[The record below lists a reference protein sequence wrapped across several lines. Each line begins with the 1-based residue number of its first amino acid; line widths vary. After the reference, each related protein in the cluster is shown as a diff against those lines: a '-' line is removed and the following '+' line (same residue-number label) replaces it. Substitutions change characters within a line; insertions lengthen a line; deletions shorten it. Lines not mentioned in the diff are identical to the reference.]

1 MCINRFAVLIIG
13 RIISLD
19 AFLLITEK
27 GHVLL
32 PRKKAL
38 RGTGIQRTQ
47 SVSERQMR
55 PCSCDLKNPFM
66 VLNLLAHLLVF
77 FVLPLSFFTACHQNP
92 TEKNPP
98 EAIKGV
104 IDLREWDLEQDGPV
118 NLHGEYAFYWQ
129 QHIDP
134 SEFAKVSPPK
144 EDGFIKVPG
153 YWSRDELGGKRL
165 PGEGF
170 ATYRLKILL
179 KGKMKPLALKFL
191 SIGTAFNA
199 YLDGKKVSAVGVP
212 GQDRQTTVP
221 RYFPHV
227 VDFVPEENQVDL
239 VLHVSNFDHRRGGIW
254 EVIKL
259 GTEKQIREIRERRLT
274 FDLFLFGSIL
284 IMGLYHLG
292 LFTLR
297 RKDRSPL
304 YFSIFCFVVAT
315 RLLVTGERYL
325 VHLFPDT
332 NWEIM
337 IRLEFLTVYL
347 AVPVFTLFMRSLF
360 EEFSRHVLH
369 LFLVLGSA
377 LACIVLVTPPRI
389 FTYTLPVGQVS
400 LLAAFLYGTYVLIVA
415 AIKKRQGAIPFLIGF
430 IILSLTAVN
439 DILYVEKII
448 ETRFLAPFG
457 LFAFILSQAF
467 LLSLRFSRAL
477 STVETQ
483 RRELRETLEAYKG
496 EIIDRLRA
504 EDALRDSEE
513 KYRTILHSIEDG
525 YYEVDLKGNL
535 IFFNDSLCNIL
546 GYSKDELMG
555 MNYNRFVS
563 KGTSQSVYKTF
574 NEVLRTG
581 KPSKAFDWETI
592 RKDGKRRL
600 LQNSVSLVHDAE
612 GKPHGFRGVVRDIT
626 ELRQAEENAKLHQQQ
641 LMQADKMV
649 ALGTLVSGVAHE
661 INNPNNFIMLNS
673 PILKEVWENAVPI
686 LEKYYEENGDFIL
699 GGMKYS
705 ETRKN
710 IPKLF
715 SGISAGSTRIK
726 QIIEDLKKY
735 VRKDTADMTQPVDIN
750 EVSKSAT
757 SLLSNLIKKS
767 TNSFSVKYEENLP
780 ILEGNSQRLEQ
791 VIVNLIQNACQS
803 LPDRS
808 KGITVS
814 TACDSERRH
823 VVITIQDEG
832 EGIPPEILPHITDPF
847 VSTKLDAG
855 GIGLGLS
862 VSSTII
868 KEHGGE
874 MHFRSEAGKG
884 TTAEVVLPV
893 TRNNKR

>member
-1 MCINRFAVLIIG
+1 
-13 RIISLD
+13 LD
-19 AFLLITEK
+19 AFLLITER
-27 GHVLL
+27 GYVVL
-32 PRKKAL
+32 PRKKVL
-38 RGTGIQRTQ
+38 RGIGIQKTQ

-55 PCSCDLKNPFM
+55 ASSSDLKNPFM
-66 VLNLLAHLLVF
+66 ALNLLAHLLVF
-77 FVLPLSFFTACHQNP
+77 IVLPLSFFTACHQGP

-98 EAIKGV
+98 EAIRGV
-104 IDLREWDLEQDGPV
+104 LDLREWDLEEDGPL
-118 NLHGEYAFYWQ
+118 NLDGEYAFYWQ
-129 QHIDP
+129 QHVAP
-134 SEFAKVSPPK
+134 LKFAEVSPPK
-144 EDGFIKVPG
+144 ESGFIKVPG

-179 KGKMKPLALKFL
+179 KDKMKPLALKFL

-227 VDFVPEENQVDL
+227 VDFMPEENRVDL
-239 VLHVSNFDHRRGGIW
+239 VLHVSNFHHRRGGVW

-259 GTEKQIREIRERRLT
+259 GTEKHIREIRERRLT

-304 YFSIFCFVVAT
+304 YFSIFCFVVAI

-360 EEFSRHVLH
+360 DEFSKHLLH

-377 LACIVLVTPPRI
+377 LSCIVLVTPPRI
-389 FTYTLPVGQVS
+389 FTYTLPVGQIS
-400 LLAAFLYGTYVLIVA
+400 LLLAFLYGTYVLVVA
-415 AIKKRQGAIPFLIGF
+415 TIKKRQGAIPFLIGF
-430 IILSLTAVN
+430 LILSLTAVN
-439 DILYVEKII
+439 DILHVEKII
-448 ETRFLAPFG
+448 ETRLLAPFG

-467 LLSLRFSRAL
+467 LLSFRFSRAL

-483 RRELRETLEAYKG
+483 RKELRETLEAYKG
-496 EIIDRLRA
+496 EILDRLRV

-525 YYEVDLKGNL
+525 YYEVDLEGNL

-546 GYSKDELMG
+546 GYSKTELMG
-555 MNYNRFVS
+555 MNYSQFVS
-563 KGTSQSVYKTF
+563 EGTSQGVYDTF
-574 NEVLRTG
+574 NEVLQTG
-581 KPSKAFDWETI
+581 EPAKAFDWETI
-592 RKDGKRRL
+592 RKDGTSRL
-600 LQNSVSLVHDAE
+600 LQNSVSLVRDAE
-612 GKPHGFRGVVRDIT
+612 GKAHGFRGVVRDIT
-626 ELRQAEENAKLHQQQ
+626 ELRQAEEQAKLHQQQ

-673 PILKEVWENAVPI
+673 PILKEAWENAVPI

-715 SGISAGSTRIK
+715 SGISAGATRIK

-735 VRKDTADMTQPVDIN
+735 VRKDTADMTQSVDIN
-750 EVSKSAT
+750 EISKSAT
-757 SLLSNLIKKS
+757 SLLSILIKKS

-780 ILEGNSQRLEQ
+780 VLKGNSQRLEQ
-791 VIVNLIQNACQS
+791 VIVNLIQNACHALS
-803 LPDRS
+803 DPS
-808 KGITVS
+808 KGIAVS
-814 TACDSERRH
+814 TSYDSEKGSIAVR
-823 VVITIQDEG
+823 IQDEG
-832 EGIPPEILPHITDPF
+832 EGIPSGILPHITEPF
-847 VSTKLDAG
+847 VSTKLHSG
-855 GIGLGLS
+855 GVGLGLS
-862 VSSTII
+862 VSLTIV

-874 MHFRSEAGKG
+874 MHFKSEPGKG

>member
-1 MCINRFAVLIIG
+1 LE
-13 RIISLD
+13 
-19 AFLLITEK
+19 AFLLITER
-27 GHVLL
+27 GYILL

-38 RGTGIQRTQ
+38 RGIGIRRIQTIW
-47 SVSERQMR
+47 ERQMR
-55 PCSCDLKNPFM
+55 PPSYDFKNPLM
-66 VLNLLAHLLVF
+66 VLNLLAYLLVF
-77 FVLPLSFFTACHQNP
+77 IVFPMSFFTACHQNP

-98 EAIKGV
+98 EAVKGV
-104 IDLREWDLEQDGPV
+104 LDLSEWDLEKDGPV
-118 NLHGEYAFYWQ
+118 NLLGEYAFYWH
-129 QHIDP
+129 QHVTP
-134 SEFAKVSPPK
+134 LKFREVSPPK
-144 EDGFIKVPG
+144 ESGFIKVTG
-153 YWSRDELGGKRL
+153 YWSRDQLEGKRL
-165 PGEGF
+165 PGDGF
-170 ATYRLKILL
+170 ATYHLKILL
-179 KGKMKPLALKFL
+179 RDKMEPLALKFL

-199 YLDGKKVSAVGVP
+199 YLDGKEISSVGVP

-227 VDFVPEENQVDL
+227 VDLIPEKNQVDL
-239 VLHVSNFDHRRGGIW
+239 ILHVSNFHHRRGGVW

-304 YFSIFCFVVAT
+304 YFSIFCFVVAV

-325 VHLFPDT
+325 VYLFPDT
-332 NWEIM
+332 NWEIL

-360 EEFSRHVLH
+360 EEFSKHILY
-369 LFLVLGSA
+369 LFLVLGFA
-377 LACIVLVTPPRI
+377 LSCSVLVTPPRI
-389 FTYTLPVGQVS
+389 FTHALPMAQISIVT
-400 LLAAFLYGTYVLIVA
+400 AFLYGAYVLVVA
-415 AIKKRQGAIPFLIGF
+415 CIRKRDGALAFLIGF
-430 IILSLTAVN
+430 MILSLTAVN
-439 DILYVEKII
+439 DILHVEKII
-448 ETRFLAPFG
+448 ETQFLAPFG

-467 LLSLRFSRAL
+467 LLSLRFSKAI

-483 RRELRETLEAYKG
+483 RKELRETLEAYKR

-535 IFFNDSLCNIL
+535 TFFNDSLCNIL
-546 GYSKDELMG
+546 GYPKDDLMG
-555 MNYNRFVS
+555 MNYSQFVS
-563 KGTSQSVYKTF
+563 KGTSQGVYDSF
-574 NEVLRTG
+574 NQVLRTG
-581 KPSKAFDWETI
+581 KPAKAFDWETI
-592 RKDGKRRL
+592 RKDGTTRL
-600 LQNSVSLVHDAE
+600 LQNSVSLMRDADGE
-612 GKPHGFRGVVRDIT
+612 AFGFRGVVRDIT
-626 ELRQAEENAKLHQQQ
+626 ELRQAEEQAKLHQQQ

-673 PILKEVWENAVPI
+673 PILKEAWENAVPI

-705 ETRKN
+705 DMRKN

-715 SGISAGSTRIK
+715 SGISAGATRIK

-735 VRKDTADMTQPVDIN
+735 VRKDTADMTQSVDIN

-757 SLLSNLIKKS
+757 SLLSTMIKKS
-767 TNSFSVKYEENLP
+767 THYFSVEYGENLP
-780 ILEGNSQRLEQ
+780 VLKGNSQRLEQ
-791 VIVNLIQNACQS
+791 VMVNLIQNACHA
-803 LPDRS
+803 LPDPS

-814 TACDSERRH
+814 TAYDPKNGHIVFR
-823 VVITIQDEG
+823 IQDEG
-832 EGIPPEILPHITDPF
+832 EGIPSEILPHITDPF
-847 VSTKLDAG
+847 VSTKLDSG
-855 GIGLGLS
+855 GVGLGLS
-862 VSSTII
+862 VSSTIV

-874 MHFRSEAGKG
+874 MHFRSEPGKG

-893 TRNNKR
+893 TRDNKRQKGM